1 MPFHSKA
8 LGAALSIVAVAVV
21 TIAAPVRAQQGP
33 PAAGEEAAPDA
44 KPQGDPAP
52 ATRATTAQAP
62 TAEAPAAEPPPPPR
76 RQAAP
81 VRSGPGRPA
90 AVTAIVNLRSG
101 PGTDSDV
108 ITTIP
113 AGSRVRIT
121 GCDGEWCSVT
131 WNGNSGYAIARN
143 LGAAAPRQAGAYR
156 GPPGYAEEYEAGPP
170 VVYGAPGYYPPPAVV
185 YGPAYYGPRYYYG
198 WGWGGRRRW

>member
-1 MPFHSKA
+1 MPFYPRA
-8 LGAALSIVAVAVV
+8 LGTVLCIVAVAAV
-21 TIAAPVRAQQGP
+21 TIAAPVRAQQAPP
-33 PAAGEEAAPDA
+33 PAGQEAAPDA
-44 KPQGDPAP
+44 KPPGDPAT
-52 ATRATTAQAP
+52 TRATTAQAP
-62 TAEAPAAEPPPPPR
+62 TAEAPATPPPPR
-76 RQAAP
+76 SQAGA
-81 VRSGPGRPA
+81 VRSGPGRAA
-90 AVTAIVNLRSG
+90 AVTATVNLRSG

-143 LGAAAPRQAGAYR
+143 LGAAAPRQAGTYR

-170 VVYGAPGYYPPPAVV
+170 AVYGAPGYYPPPAVV
-185 YGPAYYGPRYYYG
+185 YGPAYYGPGYYYG
-198 WGWGGRRRW
+198 RGWGGRRRW